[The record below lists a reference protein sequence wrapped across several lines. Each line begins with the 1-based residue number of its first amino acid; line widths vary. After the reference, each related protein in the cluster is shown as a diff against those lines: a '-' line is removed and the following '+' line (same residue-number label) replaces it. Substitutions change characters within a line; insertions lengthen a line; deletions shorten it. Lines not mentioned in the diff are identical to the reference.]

1 MRVLGFDRFAVA
13 GHDRG
18 GRVAHRLALDAPDA
32 VSALAVLDIVPTRH
46 AFDTADA
53 TFGLGY
59 WHWFFLTAP
68 AGIPER
74 LIAGDPEFWVTA
86 RMRSRHHGG
95 TPFDERAVAE
105 YVRCFADPAAIAA
118 SCADYRA
125 AAGIDRVDDEA
136 DAGRRVTAP
145 LLALWG
151 AHSFVG
157 RSYDVPAVWAG
168 YATDGR
174 GTALDADHYLPEERP
189 EEVAR
194 ELAAFLT
201 R

>member
-1 MRVLGFDRFAVA
+1 
-13 GHDRG
+13 
-18 GRVAHRLALDAPDA
+18 
-32 VSALAVLDIVPTRH
+32 
-46 AFDTADA
+46 
-53 TFGLGY
+53 
-59 WHWFFLTAP
+59 
-68 AGIPER
+68 
-74 LIAGDPEFWVTA
+74 
-86 RMRSRHHGG
+86 MRSRHHGG

-151 AHSFVG
+151 APLLRRAVLRRARGVG
-157 RSYDVPAVWAG
+157 RLRP
-168 YATDGR
+168 GR
-174 GTALDADHYLPEERP
+174 PWTPTTTSPRSGRRRWRASSP
-189 EEVAR
+189 
-194 ELAAFLT
+194 AFLT